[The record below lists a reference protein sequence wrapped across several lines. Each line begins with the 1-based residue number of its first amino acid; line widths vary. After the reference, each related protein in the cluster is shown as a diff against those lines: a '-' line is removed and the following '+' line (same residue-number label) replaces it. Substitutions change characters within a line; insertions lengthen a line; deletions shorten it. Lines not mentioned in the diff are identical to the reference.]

1 MGCWE
6 DICLKILCW
15 LFLILSDYVE
25 NCLNLCPSSA
35 RRGTVFG
42 RLRAAAYD
50 YLRLARSRLYRY
62 HFDGNYSIFPY
73 GLIEF
78 RIIYF
83 FELNGCRNNIFIIL
97 RYVDGGIPLRHPS
110 WFSTFFA
117 GWWWWWWWWRWT
129 WKWWGY
135 IETVIF
141 AWFRPRSHASRAPS
155 FQRGRNLLPHGLK
168 AGLGRFFAFWST

>member
-6 DICLKILCW
+6 EICLKILFW

-35 RRGTVFG
+35 RRETVFG

-50 YLRLARSRLYRY
+50 YLRLARNRLYRY

-78 RIIYF
+78 LEYFF

-110 WFSTFFA
+110 YNDH
-117 GWWWWWWWWRWT
+117 GWLWII
-129 WKWWGY
+129 Y
-135 IETVIF
+135 IYDHWCTIYVLSIMIY
-141 AWFRPRSHASRAPS
+141 SDLSDH
-155 FQRGRNLLPHGLK
+155 LL
-168 AGLGRFFAFWST
+168 